1 MNQNDGKVP
10 NNSMIFDNP
19 PDWHRYKS
27 NRNAGIFFLAFLAPM
42 YLWMFWDGV
51 TPARIIFASFLTGF
65 IVLMAWIPFKSM
77 LEVNRNR
84 PSRVILSE
92 SGLRLEFEG
101 ENHQEYDWSDVRG
114 VLVPYAPTM
123 YSFMGKTIE
132 LHGMLVL
139 STGSPLKVTYQI
151 AKEVSE
157 SYKARFG
164 VYPAKY
170 AGEWGKR
177 SYYKALQK

>member
-1 MNQNDGKVP
+1 MNQNEGKVP
-10 NNSMIFDNP
+10 INQTALDNP

-27 NRNAGIFFLAFLAPM
+27 DRNQAIFILAFLAPM
-42 YLWMFWDGV
+42 YLWVFWGGV
-51 TPARIIFASFLTGF
+51 TPARIIMASFLTGF
-65 IVLMAWIPFKSM
+65 ILLMAWIPFKSM
-77 LEVNRNR
+77 LEVSKNR
-84 PSRVILSE
+84 PNRVVLTE
-92 SGLRLEFEG
+92 PGLIVEYAG
-101 ENHQEYDWSDVRG
+101 KSPQEYNWSDVKG
-114 VLVPYAPTM
+114 VLVPYSPTM

-132 LHGMLVL
+132 LHGMLVF